1 MKIMNM
7 KKGLIIMNNNDIKLE
22 LLEEK
27 DVEEL
32 IPIMT
37 RAFDKDAQIH
47 LGEEKGGP
55 EGYDNGDFI
64 RKWGFNEKVTSYKIL
79 LDNKTIGAVMLWIDD
94 ISNENFLG
102 NIYIDTSYQNA
113 GIGQR
118 VWKMIEDKFP
128 KTKVWRTETAGFSRR
143 NHYFYVMKC
152 GFKIVKIENPMD
164 KYESNYIMEKYM

>member
-1 MKIMNM
+1 
-7 KKGLIIMNNNDIKLE
+7 MNNNDIKFV

-27 DVEEL
+27 DVDEL

-64 RKWGFNEKVTSYKIL
+64 RKWGFDENSTSYKIL
-79 LDNKTIGAVMLWIDD
+79 LDNKTIGAVILWINEVC
-94 ISNENFLG
+94 NENFLG
-102 NIYIDTSYQNA
+102 DIFIDPSYQNT

-118 VWKMIEDKFP
+118 VWKMIEEKYP
-128 KTKVWRTETAGFSRR
+128 NTKVWRTETPGFSRR
-143 NHYFYVMKC
+143 NHYFYVTKC
-152 GFKIVKIENPMD
+152 GFKIVEILNPKD
-164 KYESNYIMEKYM
+164 KYASNYIMEKCM